1 VLVANETGATAPAYA
16 KADNPR
22 CKSAVARMH
31 VTSGPRQT
39 NFRPMP
45 IASSSPVT
53 RTHTVIVV
61 GAGFAGVGAAIG
73 LRQAGIDFLILEK
86 ASEPGGVWRDN
97 TYPDCAC
104 DIPSSFYSYSFAPN
118 PRWSRMFAR
127 QEEIKGYCGST
138 VATFGLLP
146 HLRLNCEMNKAS
158 WNEAEKLWYLDTSQG
173 LLRARF
179 VVMACGPMHVPVMPD
194 IPGLDTYQG
203 KSFHSARWRHD
214 IDLQGKRVAVIGSG
228 ASAIQFV
235 PAIAPQVAQLTLFQ
249 RTAPWVLPK
258 MDFKIS
264 AAWQERFT
272 RFPWLQSLLRTA
284 LYLQFETLNFS
295 LKFPRAIARLQKAGL
310 GNIARG
316 IVDPDLRRK
325 VTPNFSLGCK
335 RILQSNTWYRTLGQA
350 HVNVAGGLS
359 HIQGNTVFSSD
370 GQACEADVIIWG
382 TGFEVAEPPVA
393 QQIYGLS
400 GQPLASLWKGSASAY
415 LGTMLE
421 DCPNLF
427 MMCGPNLYAFSSAFV
442 MIEAQLRFIV
452 SAIQQVEKGG
462 LASVRVE
469 PAAHQRYNQALQ
481 TALKN
486 TVWNSGCRSYFLDRN
501 GNNST
506 NWPWTTWYMRWRL
519 ARFRGREFV
528 VRR

>member
-1 VLVANETGATAPAYA
+1 
-16 KADNPR
+16 
-22 CKSAVARMH
+22 
-31 VTSGPRQT
+31 
-39 NFRPMP
+39 MP
-45 IASSSPVT
+45 IASSSPDT

-61 GAGFAGVGAAIG
+61 GAGFAAVGAAID
-73 LRQAGIDFLILEK
+73 LRHAGIDFLMLEK

-138 VATFGLLP
+138 VATFGLFP

-158 WNEAEKLWYLDTSQG
+158 WNEAEKLWHLDTSQG

-194 IPGLDTYQG
+194 IPGLDTFQG
-203 KSFHSARWRHD
+203 QSFHSARWRHD

-272 RFPWLQSLLRTA
+272 RFPWMQSLLRRA

-295 LKFPRAIARLQKAGL
+295 LKFPRAIARLQIAGL
-310 GNIARG
+310 KNIARG
-316 IVDPDLRRK
+316 IKDPTLRQK

-335 RILQSNTWYRTLGQA
+335 RILQSNTWYKTLAQPT
-350 HVNVAGGLS
+350 V
-359 HIQGNTVFSSD
+359 QVFSGIARIEGNRLVSSH
-370 GQACEADVIIWG
+370 GERCEADIIIWG

-393 QQIYGLS
+393 QVIFGKS
-400 GQPLASLWKGSASAY
+400 GQALSTHWKGSASAY

-442 MIEAQLRFIV
+442 MIEAQVKFILA
-452 SAIQQVEKGG
+452 AIRSIDGKPH
-462 LASVRVE
+462 ASISVA
-469 PAAHQRYNQALQ
+469 PAAHQRYNQAIQL
-481 TALKN
+481 ALKK
-486 TVWNSGCRSYFLDRN
+486 TVWNSGCSSYFIDRN

-519 ARFRGREFV
+519 ARLRLGDFTKG
-528 VRR
+528 

>member
-1 VLVANETGATAPAYA
+1 MQPDPAQPAP
-16 KADNPR
+16 
-22 CKSAVARMH
+22 
-31 VTSGPRQT
+31 
-39 NFRPMP
+39 
-45 IASSSPVT
+45 
-53 RTHTVIVV
+53 HTTIVV
-61 GAGFAGVGAAIG
+61 GAGFAGLGAAIA
-73 LRQAGIDFLILEK
+73 LRKAGIDFMVLEK
-86 ASEPGGVWRDN
+86 AAELGGVWRDN

-104 DIPSSFYSYSFAPN
+104 DIPSAFYSYSFAPN
-118 PRWSRMFAR
+118 PHWSRMFAG
-127 QEEIKGYCGST
+127 QAEIKAYSART
-138 VATFGLLP
+138 AAQFGLMA
-146 HLRLNCEMNKAS
+146 HLKLHCEMHAAR
-158 WNEAEKLWYLDTSQG
+158 WDEAAQLWLLQTSQG
-173 LLRARF
+173 LMRARF
-179 VVMACGPMHVPVMPD
+179 VVMACGPMHVPVTPKV
-194 IPGLDTYQG
+194 PGLDTFQG
-203 KSFHSARWRHD
+203 QSFHSARWRHD
-214 IDLQGKRVAVIGSG
+214 IELQGKRVAVIGSG

-235 PAIAPQVAQLTLFQ
+235 PAIAPQTAQLTLFQ

-264 AAWQERFT
+264 AAWQARFA

-284 LYLQFETLNFS
+284 LYWQFEALNFS
-295 LKFPRAIARLQKAGL
+295 LKFPRAIARLQKSGL
-310 GNIARG
+310 RNIARG
-316 IVDPDLRRK
+316 IADPDLRRK

-335 RILQSNTWYRTLGQA
+335 RILQSNSWYKTLGQA
-350 HVNVAGGLS
+350 HVNVANGLS
-359 HIQGNTVFSSD
+359 HIQGNTLFSSD

-415 LGTMLE
+415 LGTMVQ

-452 SAIQQVEKGG
+452 SAIRKVQKSN
-462 LASVRVE
+462 LASIRVA
-469 PAAHQRYNQALQ
+469 PAVHQNYNLALQ
-481 TALKN
+481 SALKN

-519 ARFRGREFV
+519 ARVRGLETQ
-528 VRR
+528 

>member
-1 VLVANETGATAPAYA
+1 
-16 KADNPR
+16 
-22 CKSAVARMH
+22 MH

-45 IASSSPVT
+45 IASSSPDT
-53 RTHTVIVV
+53 RTRSVIVV

-73 LRQAGIDFLILEK
+73 LRQAGIDFLMLEK

-158 WNEAEKLWYLDTSQG
+158 WNEAEKLWHLDTSQG

-194 IPGLDTYQG
+194 IPGLDTFQG
-203 KSFHSARWRHD
+203 QSFHSARWRHD

-264 AAWQERFT
+264 AAWQERFA

-295 LKFPRAIARLQKAGL
+295 LKFPRAISRLQIAGL
-310 GNIARG
+310 KNIARG
-316 IVDPDLRRK
+316 IKDPTLRQK

-335 RILQSNTWYRTLGQA
+335 RILQSNTWYKTLAQPT
-350 HVNVAGGLS
+350 V
-359 HIQGNTVFSSD
+359 QVFSGIARIEGNRLVSSH
-370 GQACEADVIIWG
+370 GERCEADIIIWG

-393 QQIYGLS
+393 QVIFGKS
-400 GQPLASLWKGSASAY
+400 GQALSTHWKGSASAY

-442 MIEAQLRFIV
+442 MIEAQVKFILA
-452 SAIQQVEKGG
+452 AIRSIAGKPH
-462 LASVRVE
+462 ASISVA
-469 PAAHQRYNQALQ
+469 PAAHQRYNQAIQL
-481 TALKN
+481 ALKK
-486 TVWNSGCRSYFLDRN
+486 TVWNSGCSSYFIDRN

-519 ARFRGREFV
+519 ARLRLGDFTKG
-528 VRR
+528 

>member
-1 VLVANETGATAPAYA
+1 MQPNPAQPAAHTA
-16 KADNPR
+16 
-22 CKSAVARMH
+22 
-31 VTSGPRQT
+31 
-39 NFRPMP
+39 
-45 IASSSPVT
+45 
-53 RTHTVIVV
+53 IVV
-61 GAGFAGVGAAIG
+61 GAGFAGLGAAIA
-73 LRQAGIDFLILEK
+73 LRKAGIDFVVLEK
-86 ASEPGGVWRDN
+86 AAEVGGVWRDN

-104 DIPSSFYSYSFAPN
+104 DIPSAFYSYSFAPN
-118 PRWSRMFAR
+118 PHWSRMFAG
-127 QEEIKGYCGST
+127 QAEIKAYSART
-138 VATFGLLP
+138 AAQFGLMA
-146 HLRLNCEMNKAS
+146 HLKLHCEMHAAR
-158 WNEAEKLWYLDTSQG
+158 WDEAAQLWLLQTSQG
-173 LLRARF
+173 LMRARF
-179 VVMACGPMHVPVMPD
+179 VVMACGPMHVPVTPKV
-194 IPGLDTYQG
+194 PGLDTFQG
-203 KSFHSARWRHD
+203 QSFHSARWRHD
-214 IDLQGKRVAVIGSG
+214 IELQGKRVAVIGSG

-235 PAIAPQVAQLTLFQ
+235 PAIAPQTAQLTLFQ

-264 AAWQERFT
+264 AAWQARFA

-284 LYLQFETLNFS
+284 LYWQFEALNFS
-295 LKFPRAIARLQKAGL
+295 LKFPRAIARLQKSGL
-310 GNIARG
+310 RNIARG

-335 RILQSNTWYRTLGQA
+335 RILQSNSWYKTLGQA
-350 HVNVAGGLS
+350 HVNVANGLS
-359 HIQGNTVFSSD
+359 HIQGNTLFSSD

-452 SAIQQVEKGG
+452 SAIRKVQKSN
-462 LASVRVE
+462 LASIRVAPE
-469 PAAHQRYNQALQ
+469 VHQNYNLALQ
-481 TALKN
+481 SALKN
-486 TVWNSGCRSYFLDRN
+486 TVWNSGCRSYFLDRH

-519 ARFRGREFV
+519 ARVRGLETQ
-528 VRR
+528 

>member
-1 VLVANETGATAPAYA
+1 
-16 KADNPR
+16 
-22 CKSAVARMH
+22 MH
-31 VTSGPRQT
+31 VTSCPRQT

-45 IASSSPVT
+45 IASSSPDT

-61 GAGFAGVGAAIG
+61 GAGFAGVGAAIA
-73 LRQAGIDFLILEK
+73 LRQAGIDFLMLEK

-158 WNEAEKLWYLDTSQG
+158 WNEAEKLWHLDTSQG
-173 LLRARF
+173 PLRARF
-179 VVMACGPMHVPVMPD
+179 VVMACGPMHVPVTPD
-194 IPGLDTYQG
+194 IPGLDTFQG
-203 KSFHSARWRHD
+203 QSFHSARWRHD

-235 PAIAPQVAQLTLFQ
+235 PAIAPRVAQLTLFQ

-295 LKFPRAIARLQKAGL
+295 LKFPRAIARLQIAGL
-310 GNIARG
+310 KNVARS
-316 IVDPDLRRK
+316 IKDPTLRQK

-335 RILQSNTWYRTLGQA
+335 RILQSNTWYKTLAQPT
-350 HVNVAGGLS
+350 V
-359 HIQGNTVFSSD
+359 QVFSGIARIEGNRLVSSH
-370 GQACEADVIIWG
+370 GERCEADVIIWG

-393 QQIYGLS
+393 QAIFGLS
-400 GQPLASLWKGSASAY
+400 GRALSTHWKGSASAY
-415 LGTMLE
+415 LGTLLE

-442 MIEAQLRFIV
+442 MIEAQMKFILA
-452 SAIQQVEKGG
+452 AIRSTEATPH
-462 LASVRVE
+462 ASISVT
-469 PAAHQRYNQALQ
+469 PSAHQGYNQAIQL
-481 TALKN
+481 ALKK
-486 TVWNSGCRSYFLDRN
+486 TVWNSGCSSYFIDRN

-519 ARFRGREFV
+519 ARLRPGDFTKG
-528 VRR
+528 

>member
-1 VLVANETGATAPAYA
+1 MPTSAP
-16 KADNPR
+16 
-22 CKSAVARMH
+22 
-31 VTSGPRQT
+31 
-39 NFRPMP
+39 
-45 IASSSPVT
+45 SPDSRV
-53 RTHTVIVV
+53 HTVIVV
-61 GAGFAGVGAAIG
+61 GAGFAGVGAAIA
-73 LRQAGIDFLILEK
+73 LRKAGIDFLLLEK

-138 VATFGLLP
+138 VATFGLFP

-158 WNEAEKLWYLDTSQG
+158 WNEAEKLWHLDTSQG

-194 IPGLDTYQG
+194 IPGLDTFQG
-203 KSFHSARWRHD
+203 QSFHSARWRHD

-272 RFPWLQSLLRTA
+272 RFSWLQSLLRTA

-295 LKFPRAIARLQKAGL
+295 LKFPRAIARLQIAGL
-310 GNIARG
+310 KNIARG
-316 IVDPDLRRK
+316 IKDPTLRQK

-335 RILQSNTWYRTLGQA
+335 RILQSNTWYKTLAQPT
-350 HVNVAGGLS
+350 V
-359 HIQGNTVFSSD
+359 QVFSGIARIEGNRLVSSH
-370 GQACEADVIIWG
+370 GERCEADIIIWG

-393 QQIYGLS
+393 QVIFGKS
-400 GQPLASLWKGSASAY
+400 GQALSTHWKGSASAY

-442 MIEAQLRFIV
+442 MIEAQVKFILA
-452 SAIQQVEKGG
+452 AIRSIDGKPH
-462 LASVRVE
+462 ASISVA
-469 PAAHQRYNQALQ
+469 PAAHQRYNQAIQL
-481 TALKN
+481 ALKK
-486 TVWNSGCRSYFLDRN
+486 TVWNSGCSSYFIDRN

-519 ARFRGREFV
+519 ARLRLGDFTKG
-528 VRR
+528 

>member
-1 VLVANETGATAPAYA
+1 MQSDPAQPAPHTA
-16 KADNPR
+16 
-22 CKSAVARMH
+22 
-31 VTSGPRQT
+31 
-39 NFRPMP
+39 
-45 IASSSPVT
+45 
-53 RTHTVIVV
+53 IVV
-61 GAGFAGVGAAIG
+61 GAGFAGLGAAIA
-73 LRQAGIDFLILEK
+73 LRKAGIDFVVLEK
-86 ASEPGGVWRDN
+86 AAEVGGVWRDN

-104 DIPSSFYSYSFAPN
+104 DIPSAFYSYSFAPN
-118 PRWSRMFAR
+118 PHWSRMFAG
-127 QEEIKGYCGST
+127 QAEIKAYSART
-138 VATFGLLP
+138 AAQFGLMA
-146 HLRLNCEMNKAS
+146 HLKLHCEMHTAR
-158 WNEAEKLWYLDTSQG
+158 WDEAAQLWLLQTSQG
-173 LLRARF
+173 LMRARF
-179 VVMACGPMHVPVMPD
+179 VVMACGPMHVPVTPKV
-194 IPGLDTYQG
+194 PGLDTFQG
-203 KSFHSARWRHD
+203 QSFHSARWRHD
-214 IDLQGKRVAVIGSG
+214 IELQGKRVAVIGSG

-235 PAIAPQVAQLTLFQ
+235 PAIAPQAAQLTLFQ

-264 AAWQERFT
+264 AAWQSRFA
-272 RFPWLQSLLRTA
+272 RFPWLQSLLRAA
-284 LYLQFETLNFS
+284 LYWQFEALNFS
-295 LKFPRAIARLQKAGL
+295 LKFPRAIGRLQKAGL
-310 GNIARG
+310 RNIARG
-316 IVDPDLRRK
+316 IADPDLRRK

-335 RILQSNTWYRTLGQA
+335 RILQSNSWYKTLSQA

-359 HIQGNTVFSSD
+359 HIQGNTLFSSD

-452 SAIQQVEKGG
+452 SAIRKVQKSN
-462 LASVRVE
+462 LASIRVA
-469 PAAHQRYNQALQ
+469 PAVHQNYNLALQ
-481 TALKN
+481 SALKN

-519 ARFRGREFV
+519 ARVRGLETQ
-528 VRR
+528 

>member
-1 VLVANETGATAPAYA
+1 MQPDPAQPAAHTA
-16 KADNPR
+16 
-22 CKSAVARMH
+22 
-31 VTSGPRQT
+31 
-39 NFRPMP
+39 
-45 IASSSPVT
+45 
-53 RTHTVIVV
+53 IVV
-61 GAGFAGVGAAIG
+61 GAGFAGLGAAIA
-73 LRQAGIDFLILEK
+73 LRKAGIDFVVLEK
-86 ASEPGGVWRDN
+86 AAEVGGVWRDN

-104 DIPSSFYSYSFAPN
+104 DIPSAFYSYSFAPN
-118 PRWSRMFAR
+118 PHWSRMFAG
-127 QEEIKGYCGST
+127 QAEIKAYSART
-138 VATFGLLP
+138 AAQFGLMA
-146 HLRLNCEMNKAS
+146 HLKLHCEMHAAR
-158 WNEAEKLWYLDTSQG
+158 WDEAAQLWLLQTSQG
-173 LLRARF
+173 LMRARF
-179 VVMACGPMHVPVMPD
+179 VVMACGPMHVPVTPKV
-194 IPGLDTYQG
+194 PGLDTFQG
-203 KSFHSARWRHD
+203 QSFHSARWRHD
-214 IDLQGKRVAVIGSG
+214 IELQGKRVAVIGSG

-235 PAIAPQVAQLTLFQ
+235 PAIAPQAAQLMLFQ

-264 AAWQERFT
+264 AAWQARFA

-284 LYLQFETLNFS
+284 LYWQFEALNFS
-295 LKFPRAIARLQKAGL
+295 LKFPRAIARLQKSGL
-310 GNIARG
+310 RNIARG
-316 IVDPDLRRK
+316 ITDPDLRRK

-335 RILQSNTWYRTLGQA
+335 RILQSNSWYRTLGQA

-359 HIQGNTVFSSD
+359 HIQGNTLFSSD

-452 SAIQQVEKGG
+452 SAIRKVQKSN
-462 LASVRVE
+462 LASIRVA
-469 PAAHQRYNQALQ
+469 PAVHQNYNLALQ
-481 TALKN
+481 SALKN

-519 ARFRGREFV
+519 ARVRGLETQ
-528 VRR
+528 

>member
-1 VLVANETGATAPAYA
+1 MLVANETGATAPAYA

-22 CKSAVARMH
+22 CKSAMTRMP
-31 VTSGPRQT
+31 VTSCPRQT

-73 LRQAGIDFLILEK
+73 LRHAGIDFLMLEK

-138 VATFGLLP
+138 VATFGLFP

-158 WNEAEKLWYLDTSQG
+158 WNEAEKLWHLDTSQG

-194 IPGLDTYQG
+194 IPGLDTFQG
-203 KSFHSARWRHD
+203 QSFHSARWRHD

-264 AAWQERFT
+264 AAWQERFA

-295 LKFPRAIARLQKAGL
+295 LKFPRAIARLQIAGL
-310 GNIARG
+310 KNIARG
-316 IVDPDLRRK
+316 IKDPTLRQK

-335 RILQSNTWYRTLGQA
+335 RILQSNTWYKTLAQPT
-350 HVNVAGGLS
+350 V
-359 HIQGNTVFSSD
+359 QVFSGIARIEGNRLVSSH
-370 GQACEADVIIWG
+370 GERCEADIIIWG

-393 QQIYGLS
+393 QVIFGKS
-400 GQPLASLWKGSASAY
+400 GQALSTHWKGSASAY

-442 MIEAQLRFIV
+442 MIEAQVKFILA
-452 SAIQQVEKGG
+452 AIRSTDGKPH
-462 LASVRVE
+462 ASISVA
-469 PAAHQRYNQALQ
+469 PAAHQRYNQAIQL
-481 TALKN
+481 ALKK
-486 TVWNSGCRSYFLDRN
+486 TVWNSGCSSYFIDRN

-519 ARFRGREFV
+519 ARLRLGDFTKG
-528 VRR
+528 